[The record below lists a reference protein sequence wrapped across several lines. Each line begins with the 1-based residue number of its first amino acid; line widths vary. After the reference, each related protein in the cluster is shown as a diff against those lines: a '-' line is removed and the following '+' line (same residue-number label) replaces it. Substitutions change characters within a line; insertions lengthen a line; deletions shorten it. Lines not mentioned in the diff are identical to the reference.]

1 MLLAYNHIITETRRV
16 VNTEILAP
24 ARNGEMVFIAM
35 EELVAGGI
43 FKRYSKLSVVS
54 KVVI

>member
-24 ARNGEMVFIAM
+24 ARNGEVVFIAM
-35 EELVAGGI
+35 EELAGGI